1 MHICASVT
9 IYSNV
14 MLRPRPRRVAN
25 RERRGKK
32 EKGSEWEKEEI
43 EERKRGAKGG
53 RRKGKGGI
61 LYSCDFSFRKNR
73 ALPVMHCTHATVH
86 VISCR

>member
-1 MHICASVT
+1 MHISASVT

-25 RERRGKK
+25 RERKGKK

-53 RRKGKGGI
+53 RRKGKGREK
-61 LYSCDFSFRKNR
+61 F
-73 ALPVMHCTHATVH
+73 CTV
-86 VISCR
+86 VIFP

>member
-1 MHICASVT
+1 
-9 IYSNV
+9 
-14 MLRPRPRRVAN
+14 MLRPRPHRVAN

-53 RRKGKGGI
+53 RRKGKGREKF
-61 LYSCDFSFRKNR
+61 CTVVKNP
-73 ALPVMHCTHATVH
+73 ALPVMHCTHATVR
-86 VISCR
+86 VISC